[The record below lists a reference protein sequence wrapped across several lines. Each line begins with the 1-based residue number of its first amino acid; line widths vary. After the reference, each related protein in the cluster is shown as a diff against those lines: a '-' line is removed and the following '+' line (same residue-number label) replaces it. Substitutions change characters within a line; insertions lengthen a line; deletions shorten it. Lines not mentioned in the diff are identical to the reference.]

1 MTVAAPDIAV
11 LCLTAGGKTP
21 VSQGEAMDQVDQL
34 DAPVAYNPFEPGHS
48 EDPYPQ
54 YRTLREADP
63 VHYSPLGVWL
73 LFGYDDVHR
82 LLRDPALSV
91 DDSHAHPTPL
101 TELAAS
107 VRGDDE
113 RERGSLAMLNRDP
126 PDHTRL
132 RRLVSKAFTPR
143 TVQQLRPRVQAMVDA
158 ALDGAERDGGLEL
171 IGQYAFVLPFQ
182 VITEMLGMP
191 ETDTAQLREWSGT
204 MVRGLEPVVDVDTL
218 RAIDAAS
225 DNMFDLVVDAIRDK
239 RQAPADDLLSALI
252 ASEENGDVLSDEEL
266 AEQVV
271 LLYVAGHE
279 TTVNLIG
286 NGLMALLRHPEQLA
300 RMRQDPALVPGAVEE
315 LLRYDSP
322 VQRTARI
329 TNTDVEIGGR
339 RLPAGSMVVTAIGAA
354 NRDPAQFADPD
365 RLDVTRRDV
374 RHISFGYGI
383 HFCLGAPL
391 ARVEGQIALG
401 TLLRRAPQ
409 LALAEPTPEWR
420 ESSVLRGL
428 KRLRVTL

>member
-1 MTVAAPDIAV
+1 MYDYLDGQIEAKRRAPAADV
-11 LCLTAGGKTP
+11 LTA
-21 VSQGEAMDQVDQL
+21 L
-34 DAPVAYNPFEPGHS
+34 
-48 EDPYPQ
+48 
-54 YRTLREADP
+54 
-63 VHYSPLGVWL
+63 
-73 LFGYDDVHR
+73 
-82 LLRDPALSV
+82 
-91 DDSHAHPTPL
+91 
-101 TELAAS
+101 
-107 VRGDDE
+107 
-113 RERGSLAMLNRDP
+113 
-126 PDHTRL
+126 
-132 RRLVSKAFTPR
+132 
-143 TVQQLRPRVQAMVDA
+143 VQAEE
-158 ALDGAERDGGLEL
+158 DGDRLTRDEL
-171 IGQYAFVLPFQ
+171 VA
-182 VITEMLGMP
+182 
-191 ETDTAQLREWSGT
+191 
-204 MVRGLEPVVDVDTL
+204 
-218 RAIDAAS
+218 
-225 DNMFDLVVDAIRDK
+225 
-239 RQAPADDLLSALI
+239 
-252 ASEENGDVLSDEEL
+252 
-266 AEQVV
+266 QVV
-271 LLYVAGHE
+271 TLYVAGHE
-279 TTVNLIG
+279 PTMSLIG
-286 NGLMALLRHPEQLA
+286 NGLLALLRHPEQLA